1 MASGPRSRPMPLFS
15 NRSLLAF
22 QGELAEAVLL
32 EEELRAATEATDCKR
47 HPQGAVASL

>member
-1 MASGPRSRPMPLFS
+1 MASGPRSRPMPLCS

-47 HPQGAVASL
+47 HPQEPLASP